1 MAKQITRNDPMTVR
15 FCPEAPKCTNIC
27 INISA
32 FLLKMYCTAQIN
44 CLIYGDFP
52 IAALGL
58 RRLAVAAVL
67 TVPQEKDSIE
77 ETTDQMAGNGRL
89 S

>member
-1 MAKQITRNDPMTVR
+1 
-15 FCPEAPKCTNIC
+15 
-27 INISA
+27 
-32 FLLKMYCTAQIN
+32 MYCTAQIN